1 MDRLAHGC
9 RIGNQRDDPK
19 RGLLFVFHSICIGD
33 PAAMSSAVIIRTVV
47 VRNPQG
53 LHARP
58 ADLLVREASRYQ
70 ADITLEKDGYRVDC
84 KSILSLLTLGAECG
98 TEMSLYAEG
107 ADAEAA
113 VATIAELFENGFH
126 ELEQAE

>member
-1 MDRLAHGC
+1 
-9 RIGNQRDDPK
+9 
-19 RGLLFVFHSICIGD
+19 
-33 PAAMSSAVIIRTVV
+33 MSSTVITRTVI

-58 ADLLVREASRYQ
+58 ADLLVREASRHN
-70 ADITLEKDGYRVDC
+70 ATISLIKDGYRVDC

-98 TEMSLYAEG
+98 TEMSLLAEG
-107 ADAEAA
+107 DDAEQA
-113 VATIAELFENGFH
+113 VALIAELFECGFF

>member
-1 MDRLAHGC
+1 
-9 RIGNQRDDPK
+9 
-19 RGLLFVFHSICIGD
+19 
-33 PAAMSSAVIIRTVV
+33 MSSTVITRNVV

-58 ADLLVREASRYQ
+58 ADLVVREASRYQ
-70 ADITLEKDGYRVDC
+70 CEIALEKEGQRVDC

-98 TEMSLYAEG
+98 TQMSLTAEG
-107 ADAEAA
+107 IDAEQA
-113 VATIAELFENGFH
+113 VAVISELFECGFH

>member
-1 MDRLAHGC
+1 
-9 RIGNQRDDPK
+9 
-19 RGLLFVFHSICIGD
+19 
-33 PAAMSSAVIIRTVV
+33 MSSTAITRNVV

-58 ADLLVREASRYQ
+58 ADLVVREASRFR
-70 ADITLEKDGYRVDC
+70 AEIMLEKDGYRVDC

-98 TEMSLYAEG
+98 TQMSLSAEG
-107 ADAEAA
+107 IDAEQA
-113 VATIAELFENGFH
+113 VALIGELFDSGFH